1 MIEYETL
8 TLKGKD
14 FMTTKG
20 FTQVPNQLII
30 DERLSKEAK
39 ALFIY
44 LRYLSPKYRNLRNS
58 TLLTKLDICLS
69 TLQKAKNELIKNEY
83 LVIHRKASSNYY
95 ELRVSKKYSM
105 DRVLNKQEIKY
116 NLLSIKS
123 NNTMYNNTMYNNT
136 SNKGFKGFKKF
147 KK

>member
-1 MIEYETL
+1 
-8 TLKGKD
+8 
-14 FMTTKG
+14 MTTKG

-44 LRYLSPKYRNLRNS
+44 LRYLSPKFRTLRNA

-69 TLQKAKNELIKNEY
+69 TLQKAKNELIKNDY
-83 LVIHRKASSNYY
+83 LVIHRRASANKY
-95 ELRVSKKYSM
+95 ELRLPTKQVDGY
-105 DRVLNKQEIKY
+105 LNNTQDTKY
-116 NLLSIKS
+116 NLLSIR
-123 NNTMYNNTMYNNT
+123 NNNTMLDNTMYNN
-136 SNKGFKGFKKF
+136 SKPKGFKGFKKF

>member
-1 MIEYETL
+1 
-8 TLKGKD
+8 
-14 FMTTKG
+14 MTTKG

-69 TLQKAKNELIKNEY
+69 TLQKAKNELIKEGY

-95 ELRVSKKYSM
+95 ELRVSKKYSG

>member
-1 MIEYETL
+1 
-8 TLKGKD
+8 
-14 FMTTKG
+14 MTTKG

-44 LRYLSPKYRNLRNS
+44 LRYLSPKFRTLRNA

-69 TLQKAKNELIKNEY
+69 TLQKAKNELIKSGY
-83 LVIHRKASSNYY
+83 LVIHRKSSANYY
-95 ELRVSKKYSM
+95 DLRVSKKYSV
-105 DRVLNKQEIKY
+105 DRVLNKQETKY

-136 SNKGFKGFKKF
+136 SIKGFKGFKKF

>member
-1 MIEYETL
+1 
-8 TLKGKD
+8 
-14 FMTTKG
+14 MTTKG

-69 TLQKAKNELIKNEY
+69 TLQKAKNELIKEGY

-95 ELRVSKKYSM
+95 ELRLSKKYSM
-105 DRVLNKQEIKY
+105 DRVLNKQETKY

-123 NNTMYNNTMYNNT
+123 NNTMYNNNMYNNT
-136 SNKGFKGFKKF
+136 STKGFKGFKKF

>member
-1 MIEYETL
+1 
-8 TLKGKD
+8 
-14 FMTTKG
+14 MTTKG

-95 ELRVSKKYSM
+95 ELRVSKKYSG

>member
-1 MIEYETL
+1 
-8 TLKGKD
+8 
-14 FMTTKG
+14 MTTKG

-44 LRYLSPKYRNLRNS
+44 LRYLSPKFRTLRNA

-69 TLQKAKNELIKNEY
+69 TLQKAKNELIKSNY
-83 LVIHRKASSNYY
+83 LVIHRKASANKY
-95 ELRVSKKYSM
+95 ELRLPIKQAGDYL
-105 DRVLNKQEIKY
+105 LNKQEIKY
-116 NLLSIKS
+116 NLLSINN
-123 NNTMYNNTMYNNT
+123 NNTMYNNTMYNN
-136 SNKGFKGFKKF
+136 NKPKGFKGFKKF

>member
-1 MIEYETL
+1 
-8 TLKGKD
+8 
-14 FMTTKG
+14 MTTKG

-69 TLQKAKNELIKNEY
+69 TLQKAKNELIKEGY

-95 ELRVSKKYSM
+95 ELRLSKKYSG
-105 DRVLNKQEIKY
+105 DRVLNKQETKY

-123 NNTMYNNTMYNNT
+123 NNTMYNNNMYNNT
-136 SNKGFKGFKKF
+136 SSKGFKGFKKF

>member
-1 MIEYETL
+1 
-8 TLKGKD
+8 
-14 FMTTKG
+14 MTTKG

-44 LRYLSPKYRNLRNS
+44 LRYLSPKFRTLRNA

-69 TLQKAKNELIKNEY
+69 TLQKAKNELIKQGY
-83 LVIHRKASSNYY
+83 LIIHRRASANKY
-95 ELRVSKKYSM
+95 ELRLPKIYL
-105 DRVLNKQEIKY
+105 DNRVPDTQHTKY
-116 NLLSIKS
+116 NLLSIKR

-136 SNKGFKGFKKF
+136 SSKGFKGFKKD

>member
-1 MIEYETL
+1 
-8 TLKGKD
+8 
-14 FMTTKG
+14 MTVKG
-20 FTQVPNQLII
+20 FTMIPNQLII
-30 DERLSKEAK
+30 DESLSKEAK

-44 LRYLSPKYRNLRNS
+44 LRYLSPKFRTLRNT

-69 TLQKAKNELIKNEY
+69 TLQKDKNELIKEGY

-95 ELRVSKKYSM
+95 ELRISKKYLM
-105 DRVLNKQEIKY
+105 DRVLNKQETKY

-123 NNTMYNNTMYNNT
+123 NNTMYNNNMYNNT
-136 SNKGFKGFKKF
+136 STKGFKGFKKF